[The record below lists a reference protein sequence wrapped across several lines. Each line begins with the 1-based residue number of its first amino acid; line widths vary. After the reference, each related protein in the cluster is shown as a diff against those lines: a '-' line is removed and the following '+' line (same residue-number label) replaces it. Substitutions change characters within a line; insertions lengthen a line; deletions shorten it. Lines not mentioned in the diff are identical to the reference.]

1 MGKLDLRVRDLNS
14 GVSSLV
20 SFDGEEAATAWLVAR
35 PKFIEVLGVATL
47 GLDNDANNRLKAS
60 LRPLDPEEKVLERR
74 LEAAIDAVTR
84 EREEEKMRRER
95 EASEAHRASLR
106 GADPNRIMEVHWTFN
121 SEMTLVDLA
130 DERKIPDEAREAVVA
145 WVRERDEWVKDRN
158 QVVGDA
164 KVMVWPGPVP
174 AGEDRVNR
182 GTFIPVTAAAP
193 PGTGAEDVDAT
204 PEKA

>member
-20 SFDGEEAATAWLVAR
+20 SFDSEEAATAWLTAR

-84 EREEEKMRRER
+84 EREEEKNRRER
-95 EASEAHRASLR
+95 EASEAHRAALR
-106 GADPNRIMEVHWTFN
+106 SADPNRMMEVHWTFN
-121 SEMTLVDLA
+121 ADMTLVDPA
-130 DERKIPDEAREAVVA
+130 DERKIPDEAREAVLA

-174 AGEDRVNR
+174 KGEERVKR

-193 PGTGAEDVDAT
+193 KEPAD
-204 PEKA
+204 K

>member
-20 SFDGEEAATAWLVAR
+20 SFDSEEAATAWLVAR

-60 LRPLDPEEKVLERR
+60 LRPLDPEEKALERR

-95 EASEAHRASLR
+95 EASEAHRAALR

-121 SEMTLVDLA
+121 TEMTLVDPA

-174 AGEDRVNR
+174 KGEERVKR

-193 PGTGAEDVDAT
+193 KE
-204 PEKA
+204 PEKG

>member
-14 GVSSLV
+14 GVSSLI
-20 SFDGEEAATAWLVAR
+20 SFDSEEAATAWLVAR
-35 PKFIEVLGVATL
+35 PRFIEVLGVATL
-47 GLDNDANNRLKAS
+47 GLDNEVNNRLKAK
-60 LRPLDPEEKVLERR
+60 LRPLDPEEKFLERR
-74 LEAAIDAVTR
+74 LEAAIDAVAR

-95 EASEAHRASLR
+95 EASEAHRVALR
-106 GADPNRIMEVHWTFN
+106 SADPNRLMEVHWTFN

-130 DERKIPDEAREAVVA
+130 DERKIPDEAREAVLA

-164 KVMVWPGPVP
+164 KVMVWPGPIP
-174 AGEDRVNR
+174 AGEERVKR

-193 PGTGAEDVDAT
+193 PAAAVGDA

>member
-20 SFDGEEAATAWLVAR
+20 SFDSEEAATAWLVAR

-60 LRPLDPEEKVLERR
+60 LRPLDPEEKLLERR

-84 EREEEKMRRER
+84 EREEEKNRRER
-95 EASEAHRASLR
+95 EASEAHRVALR
-106 GADPNRIMEVHWTFN
+106 SADPNRMMEVHWTFN
-121 SEMTLVDLA
+121 ADMTLVDLA

-174 AGEDRVNR
+174 AGEERVKR

-193 PGTGAEDVDAT
+193 KEAT
-204 PEKA
+204 AGDDKAPEKG